1 MIAASTTTD
10 QPVFLP
16 YSNAEIKLIVVT
28 IKIRLGTTYF
38 NVHVVVQQ
46 QVFSLQISMHH
57 AVRMTVTDRGND
69 LSEYPFRFRFRHPAF
84 GYQMIYI

>member
-1 MIAASTTTD
+1 MTAPPTTTAR
-10 QPVFLP
+10 PVFLP
-16 YSNAEIKLIVVT
+16 YLYDKIKLIVVT
-28 IKIRLGTTYF
+28 FKMRLETTYF

-69 LSEYPFRFRFRHPAF
+69 LSEYPLRFWFRHSAF
-84 GYQMIYI
+84 GYQMICI